1 MKGYILTYSIQ
12 SNSGIISGDDGQR
25 YNFGGADWNETEP
38 PRREMQVDFAAAGDS
53 ATEIYAAVGGMPAGG
68 QSYGAHPSAAG
79 SKDKTTAGILA
90 ILLGWLGIHK
100 FYLGR
105 TGMGVVYLLCGTVGW
120 VTFGIVPFIIGVIS
134 LIEGIMYLSA
144 SEEDFRRKY
153 VVR

>member
-1 MKGYILTYSIQ
+1 
-12 SNSGIISGDDGQR
+12 
-25 YNFGGADWNETEP
+25 
-38 PRREMQVDFAAAGDS
+38 MQVDFAAAGDS

-120 VTFGIVPFIIGVIS
+120 ITFGIVPFIIGVIS